1 MILLEKREK
10 SKKIYYVDG
19 DKVDWLVR
27 TLVDYGKGGES
38 GPVII
43 KYKLERFSGT
53 YERQFTTIVVINE
66 AKGST
71 TWELIDELPSADWA
85 WDKLI
90 ERGVLI

>member
-19 DKVDWLVR
+19 NRVEWLVR
-27 TLVDYGKGGES
+27 TLVDYGKGSEN

-43 KYKLERFSGT
+43 KYKLERCSGT
-53 YERQFTTIVVINE
+53 YERQFTTIIAMKE
-66 AKGST
+66 SKDST